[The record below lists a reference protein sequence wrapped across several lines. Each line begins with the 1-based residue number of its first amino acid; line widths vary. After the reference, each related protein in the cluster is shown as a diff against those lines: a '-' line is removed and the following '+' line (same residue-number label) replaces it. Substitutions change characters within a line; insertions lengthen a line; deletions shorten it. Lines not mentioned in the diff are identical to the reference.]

1 MRIGDPSSNNF
12 CQHSVLRKNYRFQ
25 LRRPQIQ
32 SVEETYRETSLR
44 LELVIEQVKGE
55 PLGASRV
62 FRLGDLVE
70 ESGGLVNTIL
80 ANVDMLLDS
89 ADGPAAPEGGDVQ
102 DPALF
107 PNGVYRED
115 FVDGHPEH
123 FVVEELPRGLVK
135 RLVRA

>member
-1 MRIGDPSSNNF
+1 MGTQALTTSASIL
-12 CQHSVLRKNYRFQ
+12 CCRKIDRFQ

-32 SVEETYRETSLR
+32 SVETYRETSLR

-62 FRLGDLVE
+62 FGLGDLVE

-89 ADGPAAPEGGDVQ
+89 ADGPAAPEGGDIQ

-107 PNGVYRED
+107 PDGIYRED